1 VDDYNRRV
9 IRAMEQAQAHAGIRS
24 AAAFARR
31 LATRTGGSPDASTYQ
46 RWLRGDSLAPA
57 WALVA
62 AAEEAGEG
70 LDGLLGLSGDD
81 RIRELEERL
90 SHLEATLRAPAGD
103 QPGTG
108 DWLKDLEDQS
118 SAHRQVLDPN
128 TTPEQRRSTGATEAQ
143 PLGDGV
149 SARAR
154 PSAVMDGPSVNV
166 PSCSRRP

>member
-1 VDDYNRRV
+1 MDDYNRRV
-9 IRAMEQAQAHAGIRS
+9 IRAMEQAQARAEVRS

-70 LDGLLGLSGDD
+70 LDGLLGLTGDSD

-90 SHLEATLRAPAGD
+90 SHVEATLRAPTDD
-103 QPGTG
+103 QPRSG

-118 SAHRQVLDPN
+118 SAHREALDPSAR
-128 TTPEQRRSTGATEAQ
+128 PERRRSTGS
-143 PLGDGV
+143 D
-149 SARAR
+149 
-154 PSAVMDGPSVNV
+154 
-166 PSCSRRP
+166 